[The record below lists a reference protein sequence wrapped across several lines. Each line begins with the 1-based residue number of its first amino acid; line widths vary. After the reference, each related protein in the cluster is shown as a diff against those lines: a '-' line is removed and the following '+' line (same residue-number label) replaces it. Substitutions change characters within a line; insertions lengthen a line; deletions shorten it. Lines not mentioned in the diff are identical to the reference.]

1 MALSLDI
8 AAVKSCVS
16 LQWFTDAFR
25 SGCTSIQLYSDAK
38 CNFPTN
44 ETCYEHPENTYNAQ
58 KSHWTLELPL
68 SQLRK
73 YYQLMVTR

>member
-16 LQWFTDAFR
+16 LQWFTDEFR
-25 SGCTSIQLYSDAK
+25 SGCASIQLYSDAK

-44 ETCYEHPENTYNAQ
+44 KTCCEHPENTYNAQ
-58 KSHWTLELPL
+58 KSHWTPELPL

-73 YYQLMVTR
+73 YY